1 MNWPDLNVDA
11 FQSVDAA
18 TWLELVKKELKGKD
32 AAWLAEAGVKLSPF
46 IHRDDNV
53 TSKKLPPKS
62 LLTSGNDWL
71 ITQEYQ
77 NNADLL
83 EGLASGV
90 GKVVVDYKSESHL
103 RNILE
108 GVYLNMLDL
117 SVRCHWENRI
127 QVAQT
132 VASLA
137 GLAHVAD
144 IQLSLNHDPISDAF
158 DADDVNAALS
168 ALSSL
173 PANSRDVKAILP
185 KTRIVNVEAC
195 RLFEAGASHA
205 LEVAYALAAGRRY
218 LDAFIKNGWSVDDA
232 TPLIQFSLAAD
243 TDYFVSIAKFRSFR
257 LAWAALIEGYG
268 AEFDCSVITWIN
280 GVTSTRVYDNNELYN
295 NLLRSTIST
304 MSSVIGGADAVLTS
318 TYNQANDA
326 DALRWA
332 RNIQHL
338 LCDESGLDKVYDP
351 GFGIGYIEQATQEV
365 LDQVYAF
372 LNEWTNTGEL
382 ISTDG
387 FNWLRNQLNINQ
399 QRLVQAAN
407 SGAATLVGI
416 NKFLLSDSDKVLVA
430 DKSSGL
436 AAMKLANKEAV
447 S

>member
-18 TWLELVKKELKGKD
+18 TWLELIKKELKGKD
-32 AAWLAEAGVKLSPF
+32 AAWLAEAGVTLSPF
-46 IHRDDNV
+46 VHRDNNV

-62 LLTSGNDWL
+62 LLTQGNDWL
-71 ITQEYQ
+71 ITQEFQ
-77 NNADLL
+77 SNSELL
-83 EGLASGV
+83 EGLISGV
-90 GKVVVDYKSESHL
+90 GKVVVNFKSESHL
-103 RNILE
+103 RNLIE
-108 GVYLNMLDL
+108 GVYLNMVEL

-132 VASLA
+132 IAVMA
-137 GLAHVAD
+137 GKAHVAE

-158 DADDVNAALS
+158 DANNIHAALS

-173 PANSRDVKAILP
+173 PANSGDVKAILP

-195 RLFEAGASHA
+195 RLYEAGASHA
-205 LEVAYALAAGRRY
+205 LEVAYALATGRRY
-218 LDAFIKNGWSVDDA
+218 LDAFVKAGWSVDDA
-232 TPLIQFSLAAD
+232 SPLIQFSLAAD
-243 TDYFVSIAKFRSFR
+243 SDYFLSIAKFRSFR

-268 AEFDCSVITWIN
+268 AQYDCSVITWIN
-280 GVTSTRVYDNNELYN
+280 GVTSTRVYDNNDLYN

-304 MSSVIGGADAVLTS
+304 MSAVIGGADAVLTS

-351 GFGIGYIEQATQEV
+351 GFGIGYVEQATQEV
-365 LDQVYAF
+365 LNQVYAF
-372 LNEWTNTGEL
+372 LNEWSNAGEL
-382 ISTDG
+382 VSIEG
-387 FNWLRNQLNINQ
+387 FNWLRNELDINQ
-399 QRLVQAAN
+399 KRLVQEVN
-407 SGAATLVGI
+407 NGDATLVGI
-416 NKFLLSDSDKVLVA
+416 NKFLLSDEGKVLVA

-436 AAMKLANKEAV
+436 AAMKLANKEGV
-447 S
+447 Q